1 MAQALEIKASNALND
16 LASLRDEL
24 PRVLAQV
31 KAIQEQQQKG
41 DGGYH
46 KSTDPRVI
54 QVRENLLKKSK
65 GVSLDHESCLSK
77 MTLGVMTHIILL
89 SKKDDL
95 HVF

>member
-41 DGGYH
+41 DG
-46 KSTDPRVI
+46 VI
-54 QVRENLLKKSK
+54 I
-65 GVSLDHESCLSK
+65 SLQ
-77 MTLGVMTHIILL
+77 TLA
-89 SKKDDL
+89 
-95 HVF
+95 